1 MKEIISEVI
10 SKINMS
16 KVLHSV
22 MEKGLEKLAVSIA
35 GATVLD
41 LFEVFLLLMFLE
53 LIDIYTAC
61 VFQAS
66 LLWQRMYDKKIVE
79 RHGNLMNYTRWIWN
93 AHHWRFVDSS
103 ILKDGFLSKSITYGL
118 LICTGQAIDTILTI
132 RHTPPVAL
140 TIFCLVMACTE
151 GLSICE
157 NLDSA
162 GIKIGGELRDVL
174 KKKKEG
180 MTK

>member
-1 MKEIISEVI
+1 MKDIV
-10 SKINMS
+10 KDVLS
-16 KVLHSV
+16 KVELSQTIKAIAD
-22 MEKGLEKLAVSIA
+22 KGIEKLAVSIA

-79 RHGNLMNYTRWIWN
+79 RHGNLLNYTKWIWN
-93 AHHWRFVDSS
+93 AHHWRFVGSS

-118 LICTGQAIDTILTI
+118 LICTGQAIDAILAI

-140 TIFCLVMACTE
+140 TICCLVMACTE
-151 GLSICE
+151 GRSICE

-162 GIKIGGELRDVL
+162 GIKIGGELRDIL
-174 KKKKEG
+174 KKKKENI
-180 MTK
+180 K